1 MFWKR
6 KSNTRRQTLCRYCI
20 LTQRNNRPKYFI
32 AGTCLVFNSTSQSF
46 AALTSQLSS
55 LTLEAEIYRWE
66 SNTKAAGFFFLKK
79 LNILCPRPV
88 VRKKERFFLFC
99 GYFFE
104 KKLHFLRD
112 FNTQLDNCFSSKP
125 FKRLP
130 TKSMLSF
137 YPPHLLS
144 INF

>member
-66 SNTKAAGFFFLKK
+66 SNTKAAGFFLKK

-88 VRKKERFFLFC
+88 VRKKERFFFFC
-99 GYFFE
+99 GYFFCILWKE
-104 KKLHFLRD
+104 TPLLAWLQYSARQLFLCETIQTTP
-112 FNTQLDNCFSSKP
+112 N
-125 FKRLP
+125 
-130 TKSMLSF
+130 
-137 YPPHLLS
+137 
-144 INF
+144 